1 MFHSPRRPGVAWLV
15 VCALATAAGAAQ
27 AQKPASKPKGQSATS
42 VRFIEAP
49 SSESAA
55 ARRARLKQEC
65 KGRPNAG
72 ACLGLTGR

>member
-1 MFHSPRRPGVAWLV
+1 MVHLPCRPGIAWLV
-15 VCALATAAGAAQ
+15 VCVLATAAGAAQ
-27 AQKPASKPKGQSATS
+27 AQKPASKPKEKSATS
-42 VRFIEAP
+42 VRFIDAP